1 KFAPSS
7 PGTKSAS
14 LSVSSSSGSA
24 STPLS
29 ATASTTL
36 SVTLD
41 GMGHGTVTSTPPGIS
56 CTSGTCSHDFTTSS
70 VMLTADPDGSSAF
83 TALSGCPGA
92 GSTCT
97 ATLGTTTT
105 TVHAT
110 FQDLITVFVTVDDST
125 ATGTVTTSPT
135 GIACRTGTCSAS
147 FPRGTTLTVTAVPGS
162 NVLFGGWFGG
172 GVCSSPTA
180 DEYTP
185 QQLARIYTNPCV
197 FTVSPEN
204 ADIADQGLFRLK
216 THYSFTTQG
225 SGTVTS
231 IPAGLNCPPTCGVD
245 MPQQSTIG
253 FLASPSARWT
263 GN

>member
-1 KFAPSS
+1 
-7 PGTKSAS
+7 
-14 LSVSSSSGSA
+14 
-24 STPLS
+24 
-29 ATASTTL
+29 
-36 SVTLD
+36 
-41 GMGHGTVTSTPPGIS
+41 
-56 CTSGTCSHDFTTSS
+56 
-70 VMLTADPDGSSAF
+70 
-83 TALSGCPGA
+83 
-92 GSTCT
+92 
-97 ATLGTTTT
+97 TTTT

-162 NVLFGGWFGG
+162 NVLFGGGFGG
-172 GVCSSPTA
+172 GGCSSPPA

-204 ADIADQGLFRLK
+204 ADIADQALFRLK

-263 GN
+263 GNAGGCSRAEKFCSFGTFGPIGDNPIGVEFGFFALGIELFPGPGANGRVVSSPAGIDCDSASNCFNQTVEFPVGTPVTLTPMP